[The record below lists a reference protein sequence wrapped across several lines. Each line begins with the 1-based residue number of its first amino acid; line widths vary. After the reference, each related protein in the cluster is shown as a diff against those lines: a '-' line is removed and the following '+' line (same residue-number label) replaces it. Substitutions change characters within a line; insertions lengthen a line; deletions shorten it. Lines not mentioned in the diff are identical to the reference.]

1 MQVTAALPSVLFR
14 AFEEILATYFV
25 NIFQSKKMRYY
36 QERNVSIQNL
46 PSCHFTKKPY
56 MTGFI

>member
-25 NIFQSKKMRYY
+25 NIFQNKKMRYY
-36 QERNVSIQNL
+36 QERNQEL
-46 PSCHFTKKPY
+46 R
-56 MTGFI
+56 

>member
-36 QERNVSIQNL
+36 QERNQEL
-46 PSCHFTKKPY
+46 R
-56 MTGFI
+56 